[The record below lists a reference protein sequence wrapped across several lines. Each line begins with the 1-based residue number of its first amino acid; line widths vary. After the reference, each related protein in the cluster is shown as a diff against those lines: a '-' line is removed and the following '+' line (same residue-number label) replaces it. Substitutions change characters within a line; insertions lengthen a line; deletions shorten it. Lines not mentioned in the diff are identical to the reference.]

1 MKNGSTFTPTAL
13 GNLIKQ
19 RRGQLLLTQAELAM
33 TSGTG
38 VRFISDLENGKETCQ
53 IGRTLKVLSALGL
66 RVSILN
72 PDAT

>member
-1 MKNGSTFTPTAL
+1 MKNESTFTPKAL
-13 GNLIKQ
+13 GSLVKQ
-19 RRGQLLLTQAELAM
+19 RRGQLRLTQAELAM

-53 IGRTLKVLSALGL
+53 IGRILKVLAALGL
-66 RVSILN
+66 HVSILN

>member
-1 MKNGSTFTPTAL
+1 MKHESTFTPKSL

-33 TSGTG
+33 VSGTG

-53 IGRTLKVLSALGL
+53 IGRTLKVLAALGL
-66 RVSILN
+66 HVSLLN